1 MQIPLDRQATK
12 PIYLQIRDR
21 VQRLIKSGALKPGD
35 RLPSVRELAREAQV
49 NKLTV
54 IEAYG
59 VLEGDGLIHARQ
71 GAGYFVN
78 CCLAAPPRLATTF
91 APAQDVIIP
100 QHQYGS
106 FCKSYM
112 TSLKAHR

>member
-1 MQIPLDRQATK
+1 MNIPLDRNATQ

-21 VQRLIKSGALKPGD
+21 VQRLITSGALQPGD
-35 RLPSVRELAREAQV
+35 RLPSVRELAKAAQV

-59 VLEGDGLIHARQ
+59 VLEAEGLIHARQ

-78 CCLAAPPRLATTF
+78 HCPATPPKLESTF
-91 APAQDVIIP
+91 APVQVW
-100 QHQYGS
+100 S
-106 FCKSYM
+106 FLNLSM
-112 TSLKAHR
+112 GRLRRHI